1 MVLFQIAS
9 DLHIEVLKE
18 IPDTS
23 DFIVPTAEILILA
36 GDVGRIT
43 KFDQFKTFMKNLCP
57 KFKTVI
63 YVLGNHEYYKVES
76 YPEKTMG
83 EILEMLE
90 IVKNENPNLYV
101 LNKSSLLIGDVC
113 IAGCTLWSKCNVQI
127 PPYMLKIPFMNN
139 FKYNQMFR
147 EDYNYINRMIK
158 YCQIKNYKLLVVTH
172 YCPSY
177 NLLGRGINPQN
188 RGLDRYSCLY
198 ASNLDHLLSK
208 EKVHTWVFGHS
219 HQNYDY
225 ITPMGTRLV
234 SNQRGKS
241 RQEALNFIKTKV
253 IEV

>member
-9 DLHIEVLKE
+9 DLHIEVLKD

-43 KFDQFKTFMKNLCP
+43 KFDQFKTFMKNLCS

-76 YPEKTMG
+76 YPEKTMS

-90 IVKNENPNLYV
+90 IVKNENPNLYI

-113 IAGCTLWSKCNVQI
+113 IAGCTLWSKCNIQI
-127 PPYMLKIPFMNN
+127 PPYMVKIPFINT

-158 YCQIKNYKLLVVTH
+158 YCQTKNYKLLVVTH

-177 NLLGRGINPQN
+177 SLIGRGFDPQN
-188 RGLDRYSCLY
+188 RGIDRYSCLY
-198 ASNLDHLLSK
+198 ASHLDHLLSK

-219 HQNYDY
+219 HQNHDY
-225 ITPMGTRLV
+225 ITPTGTRVV

-241 RQEALNFIKTKV
+241 RQEAHNFIKTKV